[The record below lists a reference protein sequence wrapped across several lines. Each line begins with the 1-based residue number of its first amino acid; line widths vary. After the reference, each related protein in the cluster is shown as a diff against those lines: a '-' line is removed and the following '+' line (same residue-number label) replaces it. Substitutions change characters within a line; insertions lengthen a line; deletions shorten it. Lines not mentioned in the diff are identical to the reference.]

1 MSRRF
6 KAATKRQLR
15 EMLNADLS
23 GLSIVAV
30 MIDGI
35 HIEEHVVL
43 IALGIDEDARK
54 HVLGLWEGAT
64 ENSGVCTTLLTEL
77 VRRGLDSQRST
88 LFVIDGSKALRKAIR
103 DVFGERAV
111 VQRCQVHKC
120 RNVLD
125 HLPEERHVAV
135 GKAIR
140 DAYRSASAS
149 AAKKRLQALA
159 SQLQESHPGAA
170 ASIREGLDETLT
182 VKGWGLQKA
191 LERTLSTTN
200 PIENINGGVRRLT
213 RRVKRWR
220 GGEMILR
227 WTAAALIEHARGFR
241 RLAGCKGMPK
251 LVDALRRND
260 ARIDEAKYDILAP
273 QQKVA

>member
-1 MSRRF
+1 MANEDPLEARAVEQMVLGVTTRKYMRSLEQIPEEVPQSGTSRSAVSRRF

-111 VQRCQVHKC
+111 VQRCQVHKR

-159 SQLQESHPGAA
+159 SQLQESHP
-170 ASIREGLDETLT
+170 
-182 VKGWGLQKA
+182 
-191 LERTLSTTN
+191 
-200 PIENINGGVRRLT
+200 
-213 RRVKRWR
+213 
-220 GGEMILR
+220 
-227 WTAAALIEHARGFR
+227 
-241 RLAGCKGMPK
+241 
-251 LVDALRRND
+251 
-260 ARIDEAKYDILAP
+260 
-273 QQKVA
+273 